1 MLEFLN
7 AFLRHFWQTSL
18 VLAPAL
24 ALGLLIAGLLH
35 VFVKKEKI
43 LSHLGKPGFV
53 SCLKAT
59 LAGIPI
65 PLCSCGV
72 IPAALGLRRDGAS
85 RGAATSFFISTPQ
98 TGVDSISVTWALLG
112 FPITLAKVITALI
125 AGVVGGT
132 MVDATDRSGLPENI
146 APECILTEQGSRL
159 SRIWR
164 YSFNTIFRDI
174 YGSLLF
180 GITVSALIMLFIK
193 PGQLAD
199 VDLLQGPLGLF
210 AALAIGIPMYVC
222 SVASVPIAAGLI
234 HAGFPVGSA
243 LVFLVA
249 GPATNVATIS
259 VIRKSFGNRVFIIYL
274 LTVVVT
280 SLGAG
285 LILNNL
291 QVSLPEILDHSG
303 ENGHS
308 FSILEYIFGPLILLG
323 IAYFLF
329 TDIRRRLIRKMAA
342 RKQDEAVIL
351 DVTGMSC
358 GNCENKI
365 TSTLNRLTG
374 IKSSMAS
381 AQDGKVSIYP
391 KDNEEFILENA
402 IGAIEE
408 LGYKVNR

>member
-1 MLEFLN
+1 
-7 AFLRHFWQTSL
+7 
-18 VLAPAL
+18 
-24 ALGLLIAGLLH
+24 
-35 VFVKKEKI
+35 VKKEKI
-43 LSHLGKPGFV
+43 LSHLGKPGFL

-112 FPITLAKVITALI
+112 FPIALAKVITALI
-125 AGVVGGT
+125 AGVAGGT
-132 MVDATDRSGLPENI
+132 IVDAADSKGITENI
-146 APECILTEQGSRL
+146 AQECILTERGSKFA
-159 SRIWR
+159 RIWR

-180 GITVSALIMLFIK
+180 GITVSALIMLFIE

-199 VDLLQGPLGLF
+199 VELLQGPLGLL
-210 AALAIGIPMYVC
+210 AALLVGIPMYVC

-259 VIRKSFGNRVFIIYL
+259 VIRKSFGSRVFLIYL
-274 LTVVVT
+274 FTVVIT

-285 LILNNL
+285 LILNDL
-291 QVSLPEILDHSG
+291 KVSLPEVLQHSAD
-303 ENGHS
+303 NGHP

-323 IAYFLF
+323 IAYFLIA
-329 TDIRRRLIRKMAA
+329 DIRRRMIQEAA
-342 RKQDEAVIL
+342 SKKEDDAVL
-351 DVTGMSC
+351 LNVTGMSC

-365 TSTLNRLTG
+365 MTTVNKLPGVKSTVASSAESTVRIFPAEETEFN
-374 IKSSMAS
+374 IK
-381 AQDGKVSIYP
+381 D
-391 KDNEEFILENA
+391 A
-402 IGAIEE
+402 INAIEE
-408 LGYKVNR
+408 IGYTVDK